1 MPEFTSIV
9 IRQSTPPL
17 GSIATTS
24 PIVSRLTPPPQPPLP
39 QQQQQPDEIQEV
51 ALESLPEMVTELF
64 EAIPPQQGPQ
74 TLTVHS
80 APTQDPTNPVT
91 VVSQTLSPTTLIQNQ
106 VVEVFLKKI
115 FF

>member
-24 PIVSRLTPPPQPPLP
+24 PIVSRLTPPPQPPLA
-39 QQQQQPDEIQEV
+39 QQQPDEIQEV

-106 VVEVFLKKI
+106 VEVILKKY
-115 FF
+115 FFKN

>member
-1 MPEFTSIV
+1 M
-9 IRQSTPPL
+9 
-17 GSIATTS
+17 
-24 PIVSRLTPPPQPPLP
+24 
-39 QQQQQPDEIQEV
+39 

-80 APTQDPTNPVT
+80 ALTQDPTTPVT

-106 VVEVFLKKI
+106 VEVFLKKY
-115 FF
+115 FFEY